1 MVEGFFWVVGW
12 SRDVFDDPCHLKC
25 GVSPPSLGSGR
36 GSVSQEVLAVAA
48 KFKCGNGIVC
58 KTVVFNQ
65 PNLIW
70 CSVSDAQF
78 IFVF

>member
-1 MVEGFFWVVGW
+1 MSLEMW
-12 SRDVFDDPCHLKC
+12 SI
-25 GVSPPSLGSGR
+25 PSLPGEWERVSESRSAGS
-36 GSVSQEVLAVAA
+36 LAA
-48 KFKCGNGIVC
+48 KFKCGNEIVC